1 MAPRAQWKGVLR
13 IGAFTCPVALFTAV
27 STSERI
33 AFHTLNRAT
42 GHRVKREFVDSV
54 TGKPVPAEDQVKG
67 YETADGR
74 TVTLEPEEVAGAVPE
89 SDKTLDVTGFLPCD
103 HVDEIYLDRSYYLAP
118 ADAGAETAFVA
129 LREGLRKAKA
139 AALAHAVL
147 FRRFR
152 VILVRPQD
160 EGLVATLLN
169 FDYEVRSAREAFAD
183 VPQVKAK
190 GEMLDLARHIID
202 TKRGSFDPAA
212 FEDRY
217 EAALAE
223 LVKAKQA
230 GKPLKPARKAASGK
244 VIDLMDALRRS
255 AGAAGGTASAK
266 APKKAP
272 ARDKSAAKATAAK
285 GTAAKGTAAKSRRKA
300 G

>member
-74 TVTLEPEEVAGAVPE
+74 TVTLEPEEVAAAVPE

-103 HVDEIYLDRSYYLAP
+103 QVDEIYLDRSYYLAP

-230 GKPLKPARKAASGK
+230 GKPLKPARKAAGGK

-272 ARDKSAAKATAAK
+272 ARGKSAAKATPAK

>member
-13 IGAFTCPVALFTAV
+13 IGAFSCPVALFTAV

-74 TVTLEPEEVAGAVPE
+74 TVTLEPEEVAAAVPE

-103 HVDEIYLDRSYYLAP
+103 QVDEIYLDRSYYLAP

-230 GKPLKPARKAASGK
+230 GKPLKPARKAAGGK

-272 ARDKSAAKATAAK
+272 ARAKTAAKATAAK
-285 GTAAKGTAAKSRRKA
+285 GTAAKGNTVKSRRKA

>member
-42 GHRVKREFVDSV
+42 GHRVRREFVDSV
-54 TGKPVPAEDQVKG
+54 TGDAVPAEDQVKG
-67 YETADGR
+67 YEIADGR
-74 TVTLEPEEVAGAVPE
+74 HVTLEPEEVAAAVPE

-103 HVDEIYLDRSYYLAP
+103 QVEEIYLDRSYYLAP
-118 ADAGAETAFVA
+118 ADAGAQAAFVA
-129 LREGLRKAKA
+129 LREGLRQAKT

-152 VILVRPQD
+152 VVLVRPQD
-160 EGLVATLLN
+160 EGLIATLLN
-169 FDYEVRSAREAFAD
+169 FDYEVRSAADAFAD
-183 VPQVKAK
+183 VPQMKAK

-202 TKRGSFDPAA
+202 TKRGRFDPAG

-230 GKPLKPARKAASGK
+230 GKPLKRARAASGGK

-255 AGAAGGTASAK
+255 AEATGGKPAAKGSRK
-266 APKKAP
+266 AAP
-272 ARDKSAAKATAAK
+272 ARAKGKTAAK
-285 GTAAKGTAAKSRRKA
+285 GAAAKGSTSKSRRKA

>member
-1 MAPRAQWKGVLR
+1 MAPRAQWKGVLKA
-13 IGAFTCPVALFTAV
+13 GALTCPVALHTAV

-33 AFHTLNRAT
+33 AFHTLNRPT
-42 GHRVKREFVDSV
+42 GNRVRREFVDAS
-54 TGKPVPAEDQVKG
+54 TGTLVPPEDQVKG
-67 YETADGR
+67 FEVEDGR
-74 TVTLEPEEVAGAVPE
+74 YVTLEPEQVAAAVPE
-89 SDKTLDVTGFLPCD
+89 SDKTLDIAGFLPCD
-103 HVDEIYLDRSYYLAP
+103 EVDEIYLDRSYYLVP
-118 ADAGAETAFVA
+118 AEAGAEAAFVA
-129 LREGLRKAKA
+129 LRDGLRKAKV

-152 VILVRPQD
+152 TVLVRPQD

-169 FDYEVRSAREAFAD
+169 FDYEVRSAADAFSG
-183 VPQVKAK
+183 VPQAKAK

-230 GKPLKPARKAASGK
+230 GKTPKRPRAAAGGK
-244 VIDLMDALRRS
+244 VIDLMEALRRS
-255 AGAAGGTASAK
+255 AAPDAGGSGAKGARSTGKAGAK
-266 APKKAP
+266 AAKPSS
-272 ARDKSAAKATAAK
+272 RSAAKAGAAAK
-285 GTAAKGTAAKSRRKA
+285 TRRKA

>member
-74 TVTLEPEEVAGAVPE
+74 TVTLEPEEVAAAVPE

-103 HVDEIYLDRSYYLAP
+103 QIDEIYLDRSYYLAP

-169 FDYEVRSAREAFAD
+169 FDYEVRSARAAFAD
-183 VPQVKAK
+183 VPQVKTK

-202 TKRGSFDPAA
+202 TKRGTFDPAG

-230 GKPLKPARKAASGK
+230 GKPLKPARKAAGGK

-255 AGAAGGTASAK
+255 AGTAGGTPSAK

-272 ARDKSAAKATAAK
+272 ARSAKAKGAK
-285 GTAAKGTAAKSRRKA
+285 EAPAKAPAAKSRRKA

>member
-13 IGAFTCPVALFTAV
+13 IGAFGCPVALFTAV

-74 TVTLEPEEVAGAVPE
+74 TVTLEPEEVAAAVPE

-103 HVDEIYLDRSYYLAP
+103 RVDEIYLDRSYYLAP

-230 GKPLKPARKAASGK
+230 GKPLKPARKAAGGK

-272 ARDKSAAKATAAK
+272 ARGKSAAKATAAK